1 MSETMLE
8 NFPDVNCIIDCVE
21 FEVTN
26 SLYLH
31 KMIYSDYKTHTTVKA
46 LVDIAPSVRDG
57 DIDPLI
63 IQRAIKIT
71 NTTQLICVKI
81 LFYAF

>member
-1 MSETMLE
+1 
-8 NFPDVNCIIDCVE
+8 
-21 FEVTN
+21 
-26 SLYLH
+26 
-31 KMIYSDYKTHTTVKA
+31 MIYSDYKTHTTVKA

-81 LFYAF
+81 LLYAF